1 MNSSDHPMRRSRYGK
16 IVATLGPVT
25 ANPEKMEAL
34 FWAGVDVF
42 RLNFSHGTH
51 PEHEACVSF
60 LRKLEATTRRP
71 IGILMDLQ
79 GPKLRVG
86 TFEHGEITLEKGQSF
101 HLKLQPVPGDRHQVT
116 LPHPEVFQA
125 LEEGTDLLLDDGK
138 LRLRVVRCTPET
150 LETTVVRGG
159 RLSNR
164 KGVNVPGVRLPIS
177 PLTQKDRHDLA
188 FGLELGVDWV
198 ALSFVQKPED
208 IEEARALVKTR
219 AGLIA
224 KLEKPMAI
232 EALDHIIALSDGI
245 MVARGDLGV
254 EMAPEDVPSVQKQII
269 RACRLAGKP
278 VIVATQ
284 MLDSMVH
291 SPTPTRAEASDVA
304 TAIYDGADAVMLSAE
319 SASGDFPVEAVEM
332 MNRILARVEQDPFHR
347 TLLEAGGSAPE
358 STTSDAITAAAR
370 QVAHTIQAAAIVT
383 FTQSGATTFR
393 AARERPSCPILGIT
407 PAAATARRLTLSWGV
422 HAVYVQD
429 CIATFAEMV
438 QHGCSIA
445 KKEGFAQIGD
455 RIVVT
460 AGVPFGVSGSTN
472 ILRIARV
479 KKRVP

>member
-1 MNSSDHPMRRSRYGK
+1 MRRSRYGK
-16 IVATLGPVT
+16 IVATLGPAT

-34 FWAGVDVF
+34 FEAGVDVF

-51 PEHEACVSF
+51 ADHKACVDF
-60 LRKLEATTRRP
+60 LRKLEAKAGYP

-79 GPKLRVG
+79 GPKLRIG
-86 TFEHGEITLEKGQSF
+86 TFEKSSII
-101 HLKLQPVPGDRHQVT
+101 LQKNQLFQLMLHPVPGNIDQVS

-138 LRLRVVRCTPET
+138 LRLRVTRCTPEKI
-150 LETTVVRGG
+150 ETIVLVGG
-159 RLSNR
+159 ALSNR
-164 KGVNVPGVRLPIS
+164 KGVNVPGVMLPIS
-177 PLTQKDRHDLA
+177 PLTEKDRKDLN

-208 IEEARALVKTR
+208 IKEARLLIDNR
-219 AGLIA
+219 AGIIA

-232 EALDHIIALSDGI
+232 DFLDAIVALADGI

-254 EMAPEDVPSVQKQII
+254 EMAPEDVPSVQKRII
-269 RACRLAGKP
+269 RSCRLAGKP

-319 SASGDFPVEAVEM
+319 SASGDFPIESVEM
-332 MNRILARVEQDPFHR
+332 MNRIMARVEADPFHR
-347 TLLEAGGSAPE
+347 TVLEANRPEPE

-370 QVAHTIQAAAIVT
+370 QVAHTIQAPAIVT

-393 AARERPSCPILGIT
+393 AARERPESSILGIT
-407 PAAATARRLTLSWGV
+407 PSRTTARRLTLAWGV
-422 HAVYVQD
+422 HAVYVEE
-429 CIATFAEMV
+429 CIVSFAEMV
-438 QHGCSIA
+438 QQGCAIA
-445 KKEGFAQIGD
+445 KKEGFATIGD
-455 RIVVT
+455 RIIVT

-472 ILRIARV
+472 ILRIARIREV
-479 KKRVP
+479 AN